1 MAFMIPDSSAMN
13 VTAAGGGPITVLPTI
28 ITGSPEQI
36 AAHVAQRV
44 QQAEK
49 FLQIIE
55 QLNSAT
61 HQLSSAWSG
70 GASEAAV
77 QKIASTVSAFTGI
90 VKVIQAG
97 ASLLSTSGIM
107 VGSAQTAYTGV
118 VSAVNPTVASLM
130 SNPWTYSAAVAL
142 STSASASLSSYIM
155 AVQAALQALGAGQM
169 MQQVTMLM
177 RIAQEIEQ
185 LAASGGS
192 ISSLLSA
199 GGLAGSL
206 LSAAGAG
213 GAASSVM
220 SATSAAS
227 AANSLASASSVGGA
241 AGAAGSLLSAGG
253 VSGAASVASAAVAAS
268 SLASAT
274 NAASAAGAAGSLLSA
289 GKAASAV
296 LPAGGATGTTP
307 AP

>member
-13 VTAAGGGPITVLPTI
+13 ATSACGGPITVLPSI
-28 ITGSPEQI
+28 VTGSPEQI

-61 HQLSSAWSG
+61 NQLSSAWSG

-77 QKIASTVSAFTGI
+77 QKISSTVSAFMSI

-97 ASLLSTSGIM
+97 ASLLSTSGIL
-107 VGSAQTAYTGV
+107 VGSAQTAYTSV

-130 SNPWTYSAAVAL
+130 SNPWSYSAAVAL
-142 STSASASLSSYIM
+142 STSASSSLSGYIM
-155 AVQAALQALGAGQM
+155 GVQGVLQALGGGQM

-177 RIAQEIEQ
+177 RIAQQIEQ
-185 LAASGGS
+185 LATSGASV
-192 ISSLLSA
+192 SSLLSA

-213 GAASSVM
+213 GAASSL
-220 SATSAAS
+220 TSVTS
-227 AANSLASASSVGGA
+227 A
-241 AGAAGSLLSAGG
+241 AGAAN
-253 VSGAASVASAAVAAS
+253 

-289 GKAASAV
+289 ASRASA
-296 LPAGGATGTTP
+296 GTTP
-307 AP
+307 